1 MTKRI
6 LFVDDEPMVLSGIER
21 SLRTMRKEWQMEF
34 VSGGSEALEKMAINP
49 YDVVI
54 TDMRMPGMD
63 GAQLLE
69 KVKNRFPQ
77 TVRMALSGQSDRDTV
92 FRCIGPTHQYLSKPC
107 DIDEIKQKLMHA
119 FALRDLLHHPPLK
132 QLVSKMAAVP
142 SSPSLLRALES
153 LLDFPNPSASEVGDL
168 ISQDMGMTAK
178 VLQLVNCA
186 FLGAPMRIVS
196 ARQAVSIIG
205 LENIKTL
212 VQTTGLFPK
221 FTSTLPEQLPNLW
234 DHSLATAQFAKT
246 IAQVEKADSHTI
258 ESAFTAG
265 LLHDLGGLILA
276 STYEERLS
284 LAPEISSTSGNPAG
298 LPDNIHAQVGAYL
311 LGLWGL
317 PQEIVEAVAW
327 HHEPSRANPTRF
339 SPLIAVHVADHYARR
354 GQPDQPGR
362 KYEPLD
368 EMLISNLGLQ
378 YRLPLWNK
386 ACSEIEEKCKTN
398 G

>member
-1 MTKRI
+1 
-6 LFVDDEPMVLSGIER
+6 MVLSGIER

-34 VSGGSEALEKMAINP
+34 VSGGSEALETMAINS

-54 TDMRMPGMD
+54 TDMRMPDMD

-107 DIDEIKQKLMHA
+107 DIEEIKQKLMHA
-119 FALRDLLHHPPLK
+119 FALRDVLHYPPLK

-142 SSPSLLRALES
+142 SSPSLLRSLEG
-153 LLDFPNPSASEVGDL
+153 LLDSADPSVSAVGDL
-168 ISQDMGMTAK
+168 VARDMGMTAK

-196 ARQAVSIIG
+196 ARQGVSIIG
-205 LENIKTL
+205 IENIKTL

-265 LLHDLGGLILA
+265 LLHDIGGLILA

-317 PQEIVEAVAW
+317 PEEIVEAVAW
-327 HHEPSRANPTRF
+327 HHEPSRADPTTF
-339 SPLIAVHVADHYARR
+339 SPLIAVHLADHYARR
-354 GQPDQPGR
+354 RQPDQPGR
-362 KYEPLD
+362 KHELLD
-368 EMLISNLGLQ
+368 ETLISNLGLQ
-378 YRLPLWNK
+378 DRLPLWDK
-386 ACSEIEEKCKTN
+386 ACSEMDERCGAN